1 MPTISAPGG
10 LEPPRP
16 PSAKSFVRGTFST
29 RLFGDASLGLS
40 RLYKQSLDQ
49 FEKRD
54 QERNEKLDAKAE
66 TLSVAGRELESEIRA
81 IYDNLDLT
89 DKQTCEAVAEA
100 VFMSATVLQKE
111 LGISPPPCEDVFKNL
126 HKH

>member
-1 MPTISAPGG
+1 M
-10 LEPPRP
+10 
-16 PSAKSFVRGTFST
+16 
-29 RLFGDASLGLS
+29 FGSLILTNPFQ